1 MKFTYEDMGK
11 PDYYSEI
18 VKKESKTLNGLVL
31 NLLFYFPLGETMLHA
46 QHYNPNT
53 DEVIREVV
61 VENSEQ
67 IWYEMCWF
75 VEKELMILETHDILQ
90 SQKSSLPS

>member
-11 PDYYSEI
+11 PDYYSQI
-18 VKKESKTLNGLVL
+18 LKTEPKTFEGEFF

-46 QHYNPNT
+46 QHYNP
-53 DEVIREVV
+53 DDDAVIRDVV

-67 IWYEMCWF
+67 IWFEISWW
-75 VEKELMILETHDILQ
+75 VAKEKMMLATKDIW
-90 SQKSSLPS
+90 KS

>member
-1 MKFTYEDMGK
+1 MEFTYEDMGK

-18 VKKESKTLNGLVL
+18 VKTGSRTFTGEFT

-67 IWYEMCWF
+67 IWYEMSWF
-75 VEKELMILETHDILQ
+75 VEHLKTHTHG
-90 SQKSSLPS
+90 K